1 MRPTRRT
8 ACLALMIV
16 LLASGPSWGQM
27 FGSRMRQGVT
37 NSAAGSAAGSA
48 AASAGGSAVSSPGSL
63 LDSGGRP
70 MRPGRRAGEFV
81 GTDKRDRQDFIGA
94 RRAAKGQSVVPPVAV
109 GPIERSPA
117 VNTTSASS
125 VNRQTGAYEPRVAVG
140 FDVPGRPGEQLSG
153 DLARRLR
160 SAKTLDPSNRI
171 EVSTEGRT
179 AILRGEVASERDR
192 ALIELLVQFEP
203 GISDVRNE
211 LKVRGRASPGDREPG
226 AKGTKPPQASKPPKA
241 PKPQPPE
248 PPKPQPPG

>member
-8 ACLALMIV
+8 ACLALIIV

-27 FGSRMRQGVT
+27 FGTRMRQGVT

-48 AASAGGSAVSSPGSL
+48 GGSAASSPGSL

-70 MRPGRRAGEFV
+70 MRPGRRPGEFV
-81 GTDKRDRQDFIGA
+81 GTDKRDRRDFIGA
-94 RRAAKGQSVVPPVAV
+94 RRAAASLGIVSPMAV

-117 VNTTSASS
+117 VNTTPASS

-140 FDVPGRPGEQLSG
+140 FDVPGTPGVRLSEE
-153 DLARRLR
+153 LTRRLR

-179 AILRGEVASERDR
+179 AVLRGEVASERDR
-192 ALIELLVQFEP
+192 ALIELLIQFEP

-226 AKGTKPPQASKPPKA
+226 AKGTKPPQAPKPAKTPKPPEQ
-241 PKPQPPE
+241 PKPA
-248 PPKPQPPG
+248 KTPG